1 MKGMNI
7 KPLGSLLLVAGAG
20 LANPAYAV
28 CDGCVVGAVQAA
40 NMSITMAVNT
50 VNGSVTGVN
59 ASVQAMNQSVS
70 QLLYQVGTAI
80 NENGERVANTV
91 ETAARTGR
99 EFDASQEKYRRR
111 EDARQRYHVPQ
122 AICSEAASGG
132 AGQVIQAATAAK
144 SSVRAGTAVISNARI
159 SAAVNSPSQPAEIDA
174 MRAAS
179 IHAQYCDPKDFA
191 AYGGSSSCP
200 APSAEM
206 PGADKRLDSVLHGA
220 GPDGKVAD
228 LTFSQAQTDAAQM
241 YIQNSIR
248 RSIGPDLKKG
258 EAETPAGVSY
268 IGLLTQFLAA
278 LSAASEPQ
286 EQRLANS
293 QPNPA
298 TAELL
303 AEAKQSTSAA
313 SYFNRTASEQ
323 AKATG
328 QMSAREFESFEV
340 GRRYANTEYQADLQN
355 MSGDNLMREQIRVA
369 SLQNWLL
376 LGLKEEVE
384 KNNIISGVSL
394 ASELRQEYQPLL
406 MSKYRAIDGAMGGN

>member
-1 MKGMNI
+1 MKHF
-7 KPLGSLLLVAGAG
+7 KLAPLFCVVLLAGAG
-20 LANPAYAV
+20 TATPAYAV
-28 CDGCVVGAVQAA
+28 CDGCVVGAVQSA
-40 NMSITMAVNT
+40 NTSITMAVNT

-59 ASVQAMNQSVS
+59 ASIQTMNQTVS
-70 QLLYQVGTAI
+70 QLLFQVGTAI

-111 EDARQRYHVPQ
+111 EDARQRYHVPRT
-122 AICSEAASGG
+122 ICSEAASGG
-132 AGQVIQAATAAK
+132 AAQVQQAAAAAK
-144 SSVRAGTAVISNARI
+144 VSVKAGTAVISNARI
-159 SAAVNSPSQPAEIDA
+159 RAAVNSPSQPAEIDS

-206 PGADKRLDSVLHGA
+206 PGADKRLDSVLQGA
-220 GPDGKVAD
+220 GPDGKSAD

-258 EAETPAGVSY
+258 EADTPAGVSY
-268 IGLLTQFLAA
+268 IGLLTQFLAS

-303 AEAKQSTSAA
+303 TEARQSSSASA
-313 SYFNRTASEQ
+313 YFNRTASEQ
-323 AKATG
+323 AKSTG

-340 GRRYANTEYQADLQN
+340 GRRYANTDYQADLQD

-369 SLQNWLL
+369 SLQNWIL
-376 LGLKEEVE
+376 LGLKDEVE
-384 KNNIISGVSL
+384 KSNIISGVHL

-406 MSKYRAIDGAMGGN
+406 MSKYKAIDGAMGGK